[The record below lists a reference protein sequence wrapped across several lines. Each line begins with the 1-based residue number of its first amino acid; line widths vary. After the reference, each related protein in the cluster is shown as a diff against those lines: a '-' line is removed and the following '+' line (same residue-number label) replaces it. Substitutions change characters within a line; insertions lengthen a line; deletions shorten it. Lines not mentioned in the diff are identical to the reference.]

1 MRSLPGTKMKRMKFS
16 VRMVLRL
23 VAVCLVLCSISL
35 LAAERAVKV
44 CVHDESGRA
53 IADAVVNAEGHSGT
67 SDGSGCTTISLS
79 DSPTMLE
86 ISHDGFQTTKK
97 ELGDGPELD
106 VVLRVAGASTVVEVT
121 AARTPLAL
129 DASASSVRTVS
140 AEQLQEAPG
149 FVLDDRLRQV
159 AGFQLFR
166 RTSSW
171 VANPTT
177 QGTSLRGLGSTAASR
192 TLVLSDQVPLND
204 PFGGWIHWNEIP
216 QMAMR
221 SVELVRGGAS
231 DLYGSSAIGGV
242 IDVLPVVP
250 ERLDYALQV
259 TGANESTS
267 IVNGLLA
274 GTVKG
279 WSGLGAATLFRT
291 GGYIL
296 TAPESRGAVDVP
308 SNVHSQSGRIEIRHA
323 LGGDGAL
330 FLRGNLLNEARS
342 NGTPL
347 QTNATRIWRYSAGG
361 DWNETA
367 AGRFLLRLHGA
378 NQGYRQSFSSIAANR
393 ATERLIR
400 LQEVPSMQLGA
411 SAQWARSFGKLTI
424 VAGADVLDTRGN
436 DAETPVVNNVLLTTV
451 STSARQRDTGVY
463 GEALWQ
469 PGTWSVAFS
478 SRVDH
483 FASFDARQAGVVSV
497 PTLPEIAETIFNPR
511 LGVVKQLRGGVSLT
525 ASGFRAFRG
534 PSLNELYRTG
544 QVGQQTT
551 LANPSLRS
559 ERATGWEAGGLFN
572 VRRFGSVRS
581 SYFWT
586 QVNRPVAAVAV
597 VTTPTSQLLQRQN
610 LGQLTSKGVTAE
622 VEMRPLEF
630 LTVTAGYQYANST
643 VTKFQADPTLVGKW
657 TPQVPRNSATL
668 QARLQRDRWGI
679 FSVDFRTSGQ
689 QFDDSAN
696 IYRLDGFVLVDLYAE
711 HAFGRMV
718 RVYGSVQNIGN
729 ARVEAGRTPI
739 LTLGAPRIVSMGIRL
754 H

>member
-1 MRSLPGTKMKRMKFS
+1 MRMRLSARNA
-16 VRMVLRL
+16 VRIVL
-23 VAVCLVLCSISL
+23 ACLATSNALTY
-35 LAAERAVKV
+35 AADRTVKV
-44 CVHDESGRA
+44 CVRDQSAHA
-53 IADAVVNAEGHSGT
+53 IANAVVTTGDDHAVKVT
-67 SDGSGCTTISLS
+67 SDSSGCVEIQVDGQQTTV
-79 DSPTMLE
+79 E
-86 ISHDGFQTTKK
+86 VSHDGFQSVT
-97 ELGDGPELD
+97 ERMENRAEVD
-106 VVLRVAGASTVVEVT
+106 VVLRIASASTVVEVT

-129 DASASSVRTVS
+129 DASASSVRTMS
-140 AEQLQEAPG
+140 RQQLEEAPG
-149 FVLDDRLRQV
+149 LVLDDRLRQV

-166 RTSSW
+166 RTGSW

-216 QMAMR
+216 QLAMR
-221 SVELVRGGAS
+221 SVELMRGGAS

-242 IDVLPVVP
+242 IDVLPAVP
-250 ERLDYALQV
+250 ERFDYALDV
-259 TGANESTS
+259 TGATESTS

-291 GGYIL
+291 DGYIL
-296 TAPESRGAVDVP
+296 TAPESRGPVDVP
-308 SNVHSQSGRIEIRHA
+308 SNVHSQSGRIEVRHGIGRDSA
-323 LGGDGAL
+323 M

-347 QTNATRIWRYSAGG
+347 QTNATRIWRYAVGG
-361 DWNETA
+361 DWNGA
-367 AGRFLLRLHGA
+367 NSGRFLLRLHGA

-393 ATERLIR
+393 ATEKLTR
-400 LQEVPSMQLGA
+400 LQVVPSMQLGGV
-411 SAQWARSFGKLTI
+411 AQWARTFGRVTL

-436 DAETPVVNNVLLTTV
+436 DAETPVTNGVELGTV
-451 STSARQRDTGVY
+451 STSARQRDTGAY

-469 PGTWSVAFS
+469 PGTWSIALS

-483 FASFDARQAGVVSV
+483 FASFDARQAGVTPVTV
-497 PTLPEIAETIFNPR
+497 LPEIAETLFDPR
-511 LGVVKQLRGGVSLT
+511 LGVVKQLRGAVSLT
-525 ASGFRAFRG
+525 ASAFRAFRG

-551 LANPSLRS
+551 LANPALRS
-559 ERATGWEAGGLFN
+559 ERATGWEAGWLIN
-572 VRRFGSVRS
+572 VHRLGSLRT

-586 QVNRPVAAVAV
+586 QVNRPVAAVALI
-597 VTTPTSQLLQRQN
+597 TTPTSQLLQRQN

-622 VEMRPLEF
+622 LEMRPYEF
-630 LTVTAGYQYANST
+630 LVVTAGYQYADST

-668 QARLQRDRWGI
+668 QTRLQQARWGT
-679 FSVDFRTSGQ
+679 FSVDLRTSGR

-696 IYRLDGFVLVDLYAE
+696 MYRLNGYVLVDMYAE
-711 HAFGRMV
+711 HAFGRIV
-718 RVYGSVQNIGN
+718 RVYGSVQNLGN
-729 ARVEAGRTPI
+729 TRVEAGRTPI
-739 LTLGAPRIVSMGIRL
+739 LTLGSPRIVSVGIRL

>member
-1 MRSLPGTKMKRMKFS
+1 MRMRLSARNA
-16 VRMVLRL
+16 VRIVL
-23 VAVCLVLCSISL
+23 ACLATSNALTY
-35 LAAERAVKV
+35 AADRTVKV
-44 CVHDESGRA
+44 CVRDQSAHA
-53 IADAVVNAEGHSGT
+53 IANAVVTTRDDHAVKVT
-67 SDGSGCTTISLS
+67 SDSSGCVEIQVDGQQTTV
-79 DSPTMLE
+79 E
-86 ISHDGFQTTKK
+86 VSHDGFQSVT
-97 ELGDGPELD
+97 ERVENRAEVD
-106 VVLRVAGASTVVEVT
+106 VVLRIASASTVVEVT

-129 DASASSVRTVS
+129 DASASSVRTMS
-140 AEQLQEAPG
+140 RQQLEEAPG
-149 FVLDDRLRQV
+149 LVLDDRLRQV

-166 RTSSW
+166 RTGSW

-216 QMAMR
+216 QLAMR
-221 SVELVRGGAS
+221 SVELMRGGAS

-242 IDVLPVVP
+242 IDVLPAVP
-250 ERLDYALQV
+250 ERFDYALDV
-259 TGANESTS
+259 TGATESTS

-291 GGYIL
+291 DGYIL
-296 TAPESRGAVDVP
+296 TAPESRGPVDVP
-308 SNVHSQSGRIEIRHA
+308 SNVHSQSGRIEVRH
-323 LGGDGAL
+323 GIGTDSTM

-347 QTNATRIWRYSAGG
+347 QTNATRIWRYAVGG
-361 DWNETA
+361 DWNGA
-367 AGRFLLRLHGA
+367 NSGRFLLRLHGA

-393 ATERLIR
+393 ATEKLTR
-400 LQEVPSMQLGA
+400 LQVVPSMQLGGV
-411 SAQWARSFGKLTI
+411 AQWARTFGRVTL

-436 DAETPVVNNVLLTTV
+436 DAETPVTNGVELGTV
-451 STSARQRDTGVY
+451 STSARQRDTGAY

-469 PGTWSVAFS
+469 PRTWSIALS

-483 FASFDARQAGVVSV
+483 FASFDARQAGVTPVTV
-497 PTLPEIAETIFNPR
+497 LPEIAETLFDPR
-511 LGVVKQLRGGVSLT
+511 LGVVKQLRGAVSLT
-525 ASGFRAFRG
+525 ASAFRAFRG

-551 LANPSLRS
+551 LANPALRS
-559 ERATGWEAGGLFN
+559 ERATGWEAGWLIN
-572 VRRFGSVRS
+572 VHRLGSLRT

-586 QVNRPVAAVAV
+586 QVNRPVAAVALI
-597 VTTPTSQLLQRQN
+597 TTPTSQLLQRQN

-622 VEMRPLEF
+622 LEMRPYEF
-630 LTVTAGYQYANST
+630 LVVTAGYQYADST

-668 QARLQRDRWGI
+668 QTRLQQARWGT
-679 FSVDFRTSGQ
+679 FSVDLRTSGR

-696 IYRLDGFVLVDLYAE
+696 MYRLNGYVLVDMYAE
-711 HAFGRMV
+711 HAFGRIV

-729 ARVEAGRTPI
+729 TRVEAGRTPI
-739 LTLGAPRIVSMGIRL
+739 LTLGSPRIVSVGIRL